1 MLILGIILFY
11 LPHFL
16 GRALYSLPPL
26 WQCLI
31 YDSISLYCAPH
42 VLCQAGPLCQGSGL
56 DMAQLSGWAGL
67 ARADTSR
74 GLGLLAIYTH
84 RRFWLLELIVK
95 QVFRVYNRFDGPANR
110 YYLDICWNI
119 FVNFDDFLIRHIVLI
134 LMIFLLN
141 ILLERKTLG
150 QMIWLM
156 LKKRVSRCFKSLD
169 EIDEVSDAGWF
180 DRHTEACFTGE
191 ADGLVWGPKVISL
204 SLHTTIQSM

>member
-1 MLILGIILFY
+1 
-11 LPHFL
+11 
-16 GRALYSLPPL
+16 
-26 WQCLI
+26 
-31 YDSISLYCAPH
+31 
-42 VLCQAGPLCQGSGL
+42 
-56 DMAQLSGWAGL
+56 
-67 ARADTSR
+67 
-74 GLGLLAIYTH
+74 
-84 RRFWLLELIVK
+84 VK

-110 YYLDICWNI
+110 YYLDICLNI
-119 FVNFDDFLIRHIVLI
+119 FINFDDFLIRHIVLI

-191 ADGLVWGPKVISL
+191 ADGLV
-204 SLHTTIQSM
+204 